1 MLQKRIDKI
10 GRIVRALPRTAH
22 PGPAPIPAFEGDL
35 VELFEQR
42 LNALRAAGDG
52 EPAMVRVSDG
62 AEAAKQ
68 IAEWC
73 RGTPID
79 DLIFADGSPAAPQ
92 APEPQ
97 PAPRDRAVGVTRA
110 AALIAATGS
119 VILELPH
126 ALDGHASLLV
136 DRHIVVGE
144 RDRFLPDLPTF
155 CQRLSERQA
164 AGAALP
170 NMVCITG
177 CSRTADIEKLL
188 VIPAHGPRQVRVV
201 VCETPIDWPALRC
214 QVRSA
219 L

>member
-1 MLQKRIDKI
+1 VLQERIDKI
-10 GRIVRALPRTAH
+10 GRIVRTLPRTEH
-22 PGPAPIPAFEGDL
+22 PGRAPIPAFEGDL
-35 VELFEQR
+35 VELFDQR
-42 LNALRAAGDG
+42 LSALRAAGDG
-52 EPAMVRVSDG
+52 EPAVARVRDE

-79 DLIFADGSPAAPQ
+79 ELVFADGVPVASQ
-92 APEPQ
+92 VPEPR

-126 ALDGHASLLV
+126 ALDGRASLLV

-144 RDRFLPDLPTF
+144 CDRLLPDLPTF

-164 AGAALP
+164 AGVPLP

-188 VIPAHGPRQVRVV
+188 VVPAHGPRQVRVV
-201 VCETPIDWPALRC
+201 VCRTRIDWPSLCRR
-214 QVRSA
+214 VRSA